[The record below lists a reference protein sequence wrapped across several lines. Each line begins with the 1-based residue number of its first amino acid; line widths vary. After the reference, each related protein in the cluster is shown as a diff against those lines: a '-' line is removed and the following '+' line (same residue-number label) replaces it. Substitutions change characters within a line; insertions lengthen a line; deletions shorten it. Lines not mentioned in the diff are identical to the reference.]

1 MATTYDIDVNVDSK
15 KAVKGLTD
23 LEKEV
28 KVAATET
35 EKLQTK
41 LDKLTKKSKG
51 MDKKSKEF
59 KDLNKE
65 IKKTGKELKTAKTAT
80 DKSAASM
87 STFGGAAGGVG
98 AKLTILKTGL
108 KSVSLGFKTLRG
120 AIMMSGIGALVLGIM
135 AVVQSFKSSEE
146 GQNKFAKIMAV
157 IGSVIGNVTDVLADL
172 GSGIIYTF
180 THPIDAIKSFAK
192 AIKTNITNRITS
204 LIDTF
209 GYLGEAIGKVFEGD
223 FSGAMDTAAKAGSTF
238 VDSLTGVKN
247 TIDKVTGA
255 VKELSDE
262 LIREAKIAAS
272 IADNRAKADKLER
285 KLIVER
291 AKANKKRAD
300 LLNKAVDKENFTTK
314 QRIEFLK
321 EVGKLEEDITNKE
334 IRAAKIRLK
343 AKQQENSL
351 SKSTKEDLDAVAQL
365 TAKVIELET
374 AKFRKAKLVTTQIIA
389 ANNEVKMAAKAVT
402 DAEEKK
408 YAILVTGLEKFL
420 DKNKTLVQNA
430 ANKAKEGDL
439 FKFEEIKRQE
449 EARYIDSN
457 EQLRIALDNKLLTIE
472 EYDAKVQG
480 NDELHRGILTEN
492 ANNSAKAT
500 KKIEAK
506 AGADSIT
513 EAKLT
518 AEAKKDIQSQ
528 SLGNISAGISLIAGL
543 GKKSRA
549 IQAASVVAESAVGIT
564 KQIIASNIAIASF
577 TAKTA
582 ALPGGVALAASY
594 ALKSRVGLGIGIAST
609 VATTST
615 ALKALKSGGSAPN
628 PAVPDG
634 GSGGGG
640 SNIETSG
647 PTNTFIGTGGD
658 TGGNANNEDGSNQS
672 PIIIQN
678 NILESD
684 ITNAQDN
691 VASIEQYAQ
700 FGPG

>member
-1 MATTYDIDVNVDSK
+1 MATSYDIDINVDSK
-15 KAVKGLTD
+15 KAVAGLTK

-35 EKLQTK
+35 ERLQTK
-41 LDKLTKKSKG
+41 LDKLSKKSAG

-59 KDLNKE
+59 KALNKE
-65 IKKTGKELKTAKTAT
+65 IKKTGKELDKTK
-80 DKSAASM
+80 KSTEKSTASM
-87 STFGGAAGGVG
+87 SAFGGAAGGVG

-291 AKANKKRAD
+291 AKANKERAD
-300 LLNKAVDKENFTTK
+300 LLNKAVDKENFTAK

-321 EVGKLEEDITNKE
+321 EAGKIEEDITNKE

-365 TAKVIELET
+365 QARLIDLET
-374 AKFRKAKLVTTQIIA
+374 AKLRKAKLVTTQIVA
-389 ANNEVKMAAKAVT
+389 VNNEIKASAQAITDAEKKKHDTLITGLETFIIKQKKLVT
-402 DAEEKK
+402 DAS
-408 YAILVTGLEKFL
+408 
-420 DKNKTLVQNA
+420 
-430 ANKAKEGDL
+430 NKAKEGYL
-439 FKFEEIKRQE
+439 FKFEEAKRAE

-457 EQLRIALDNKLLTIE
+457 EQLKLALDKKLLTTE
-472 EYDAKVQG
+472 EYDAKVLA
-480 NDELHRGILTEN
+480 NDNLNRETL
-492 ANNSAKAT
+492 ANNAKAAAVET
-500 KKIEAK
+500 KNLEDKLLKEKKENNEEERADNLKVVTHRAQLAGDVFAVLGQLSTSFAAKNEA
-506 AGADSIT
+506 D
-513 EAKLT
+513 
-518 AEAKKDIQSQ
+518 AKKQFEVNKAF
-528 SLGNISAGISLIAGL
+528 SLASAITNTGL
-543 GKKSRA
+543 
-549 IQAASVVAESAVGIT
+549 AV
-564 KQIIASNIAIASF
+564 
-577 TAKTA
+577 TA
-582 ALPGGVALAASY
+582 ALTAGGNPVKLATGAQFVEAGIAGVVGVANIAKIAGTQF
-594 ALKSRVGLGIGIAST
+594 KSTDKGTPSIPST
-609 VATTST
+609 PTLST
-615 ALKALKSGGSAPN
+615 PSNIDTSAPTTN
-628 PAVPDG
+628 FIGQG
-634 GSGGGG
+634 GETGGGAV
-640 SNIETSG
+640 N
-647 PTNTFIGTGGD
+647 
-658 TGGNANNEDGSNQS
+658 NAGSNQS

-678 NILESD
+678 NIVESD
-684 ITNAQDN
+684 ITDAQSN
-691 VASIEQYAQ
+691 VANIVEFAS
-700 FGPG
+700 FGLPG